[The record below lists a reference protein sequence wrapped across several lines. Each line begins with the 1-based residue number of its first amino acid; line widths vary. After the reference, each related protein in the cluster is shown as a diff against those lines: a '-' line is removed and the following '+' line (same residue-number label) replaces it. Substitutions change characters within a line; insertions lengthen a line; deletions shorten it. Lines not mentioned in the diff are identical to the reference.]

1 MCIFSHTTR
10 MIRIIFPWPSTEFPD
25 QINPRT
31 FQVSGNPGFSMLSL
45 KYSKC
50 PIILFRCKSVLPQ
63 CHMTCLY
70 MCSVAF
76 IWSHNC
82 RWYVK
87 SGLPRSFC
95 SWVMARQTDRQ
106 RDSMQCTMRAPAGR
120 VAYELV
126 QVLLCEHHRWLGC
139 RATKWIVTTVRQPR
153 WYAFRRLL
161 LSINIAITF

>member
-1 MCIFSHTTR
+1 

-31 FQVSGNPGFSMLSL
+31 FQDSGNPGFSMLSL
-45 KYSKC
+45 RHSKC
-50 PIILFRCKSVLPQ
+50 PIILFSCKSVLPQ

-106 RDSMQCTMRAPAGR
+106 TKGLHAMHNAGTCREGRLWTSASIAMWTSQMTRLSCYKMDCNDCPTTTMICLPSTPS
-120 VAYELV
+120 L
-126 QVLLCEHHRWLGC
+126 H
-139 RATKWIVTTVRQPR
+139 
-153 WYAFRRLL
+153 
-161 LSINIAITF
+161 